1 MTPREA
7 LYHLVMELGPVP
19 QTLRNDNLSPK
30 EIRLRDAVSTLQRL
44 IDEMKR
50 RGYAD
55 KTIKE
60 YSGSLRRLAKHFGC
74 CPSTLTPEQ
83 IREYQLDLARRKDVS
98 WSYYNSTVTAVNG
111 DATPTI

>member
-44 IDEMKR
+44 IDEVAESDDSIE
-50 RGYAD
+50 AD
-55 KTIKE
+55 RSDLMAYYCAE
-60 YSGSLRRLAKHFGC
+60 ASKH
-74 CPSTLTPEQ
+74 
-83 IREYQLDLARRKDVS
+83 
-98 WSYYNSTVTAVNG
+98 
-111 DATPTI
+111 